1 MREILF
7 RAFVKDKEK
16 IFDVKTIDFSYK
28 FITFEEENKPTD
40 TMRMLDQIEL
50 MQYTGLTDKNGTKI
64 FEGDIVN
71 IVYEE
76 YPIENCVVV
85 FGDYEVFRDDWGYK
99 QSTCGFA
106 LKFDD
111 GSGYTNLTRKN
122 VYEVIGN
129 IYDNPELLGGDNA

>member
-50 MQYTGLTDKNGTKI
+50 MQYTGLTDKNETKI
-64 FEGDIVN
+64 FEGDIVKHG
-71 IVYEE
+71 ILARSVVE
-76 YPIENCVVV
+76 YGWGKFIAHRLFRGKEFASIDDYNNGEFMDLIEAT
-85 FGDYEVFRDDWGYK
+85 WGEI
-99 QSTCGFA
+99 
-106 LKFDD
+106 
-111 GSGYTNLTRKN
+111 
-122 VYEVIGN
+122 EVIGN
-129 IYDNPELLGGDNA
+129 IYDNPELLEVKDVKD